1 MFLRQF
7 LDAPD
12 ARKPG
17 LPGHLAGVAA
27 GVAAAL
33 VLVLP
38 AAWLWPRL
46 GPGRVTGAFLLL
58 GLGAIGTLAGVAAVL
73 VIARA
78 QGRRF
83 SSLAGPGLSTR
94 SITAGFL
101 LFALIGALF
110 FVVVFWADDTPLVWR
125 VDAVRIAYAGFG
137 LVAMLAIAAAEEIVF
152 RAYLP
157 QGIATRLP
165 AGLAVLVTSVA
176 FGLLHGL
183 GEGWPGVAYRVVLA
197 LAMFWAIAITGNV
210 GAAIGAHAAN
220 NMMAVI
226 MVPVDQPGRML
237 ALIELPGTGD
247 GLDIWSVV
255 TLALRCVLF
264 IVTLQLWQ
272 RYCHKKLE
280 ITEHPG

>member
-17 LPGHLAGVAA
+17 LSGHLIGVAA
-27 GVAAAL
+27 GIATAL

-38 AAWLWPRL
+38 AAWLWPKL
-46 GPGRVTGAFLLL
+46 GAGRITGAFLLL
-58 GLGAIGTLAGVAAVL
+58 GLGTIGTLAGAAALL
-73 VIARA
+73 VIART

-83 SSLAGPGLSTR
+83 SSLAGPGLSAGAVA
-94 SITAGFL
+94 AGFL

-110 FVVVFWADDTPLVWR
+110 FVAAFWADDTPLVWR

-157 QGIATRLP
+157 QGMAARLP
-165 AGLAVLVTSVA
+165 PALAVLVTSVA

-183 GEGWPGVAYRVVLA
+183 GEGWPGVAYRTVLA
-197 LAMFWAIAITGNV
+197 LAMFWAIAVTGNI

-226 MVPVDQPGRML
+226 MVPVDQPGRIV
-237 ALIELPGTGD
+237 ALLELPGTGD
-247 GLDIWSVV
+247 GLDTWSVV
-255 TLALRCVLF
+255 TLALRCTLF
-264 IVTLQLWQ
+264 IVALQLWQ